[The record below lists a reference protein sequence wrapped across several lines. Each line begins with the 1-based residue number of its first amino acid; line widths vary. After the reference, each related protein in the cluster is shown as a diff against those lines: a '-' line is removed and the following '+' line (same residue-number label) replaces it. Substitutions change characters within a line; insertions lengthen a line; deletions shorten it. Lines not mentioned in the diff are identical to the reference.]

1 MQFAAHRQLVPTEVA
16 SYWGKMWL
24 SLVVSASAESLRTEN
39 VEQDADAVS
48 DSDVSQ
54 ESWYYGEKELI
65 LDPKGA
71 PTSGLAFVSKP
82 GSMAPQGTTPA
93 PLICGSSGT
102 RSSICARP

>member
-82 GSMAPQGTTPA
+82 GSMAPQGKTPA

-102 RSSICARP
+102 RSSI

>member
-48 DSDVSQ
+48 DSDVS
-54 ESWYYGEKELI
+54 
-65 LDPKGA
+65 
-71 PTSGLAFVSKP
+71 
-82 GSMAPQGTTPA
+82 
-93 PLICGSSGT
+93 
-102 RSSICARP
+102 